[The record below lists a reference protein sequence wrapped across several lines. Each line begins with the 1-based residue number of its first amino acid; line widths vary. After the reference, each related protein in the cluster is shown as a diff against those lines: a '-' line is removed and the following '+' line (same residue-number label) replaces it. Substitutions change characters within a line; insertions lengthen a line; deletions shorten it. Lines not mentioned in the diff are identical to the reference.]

1 MEELR
6 SGLWTWTAWHPE
18 WKPTDG
24 GPEGW
29 EREVRSYAYDAG
41 DALVLFD
48 PQSPPA
54 LVDEL
59 ADGKDV
65 AVVLTCPWH
74 ARSAPELAE
83 RLGASLYGP
92 ASKGQDVE
100 HPYSAGDVLPGGA
113 EAKAG
118 LFPDEAVLWV
128 PAHGALVAGDLLI
141 HRPDGLKL
149 PPDSWLPNG
158 KTRDSL
164 REELAPLLE
173 LPVELVLPTH
183 GEPITDGAAEALAKA
198 VAA

>member
-41 DALVLFD
+41 EALVLVD

-74 ARSAPELAE
+74 ARSGPELAE

-92 ASKGQDVE
+92 ASKDHEVE
-100 HPYSAGDVLPGGA
+100 HPYRAGDVLPGGV
-113 EAKAG
+113 EATAG
-118 LFPDEAVLWV
+118 LFPDEAVLWIS
-128 PAHGALVAGDLLI
+128 AHGALVTGDLLI

-149 PPDSWLPNG
+149 QPDSWLPKG
-158 KTRDSL
+158 KTREAL

-183 GEPITDGAAEALAKA
+183 GDPIADGAAEALAEA